1 MANIYNMYEHGF
13 YEPHLKKW
21 YCSYFMDEKEWLDIH
36 DYLPN
41 QLTNDQITSLE
52 ERNN

>member
-13 YEPHLKKW
+13 YQQNLKKW

-41 QLTNDQITSLE
+41 QLTNDQTSKDG
-52 ERNN
+52 NN